1 MTHHGFSCDA
11 IVTIDT
17 LQIRWTDDGDK
28 DVAVLATMYIAEV
41 PNESSISQRYRNVA
55 TVVTYAYR
63 VAGILRGDKQKRNRS
78 HRKSNCKNLKSYG
91 WSSEPNRSQCKLR
104 VQKINSLVFFCYIL
118 FFFSSELPL
127 FLFYVTAAWSKFFF
141 SLRKLFFIMQQ
152 DMN

>member
-78 HRKSNCKNLKSYG
+78 HRKSNCKSSSVLESHG
-91 WSSEPNRSQCKLR
+91 WSSESNRSQCKLR
-104 VQKINSLVFFCYIL
+104 VQEMNSLVFFVT
-118 FFFSSELPL
+118 
-127 FLFYVTAAWSKFFF
+127 FYFCFRLSYPP
-141 SLRKLFFIMQQ
+141 FFILRGTNIEKRVV
-152 DMN
+152 DSW